1 MVGKRISE
9 LPTPALIL
17 DLNIME
23 KNLKDMSTVITSK
36 GKRIRPHV
44 KTHKIPELA
53 KLQIELGAKGITAA
67 KVSEAEVMVAN
78 GIDDILI
85 ANQIV
90 DREKL
95 HRLVELAKK
104 ASLSILV
111 DSQEGL
117 IRLADAVK
125 NADVKIGV
133 YIEID
138 TGDKRCG
145 IPPEKAL
152 ELAKEIKKHKNLDLI
167 GIETY
172 GARLNRFENN
182 QHLKQIAMDVV
193 NTMIT
198 VKTQIE
204 ENGIKVKEISIG
216 GTPGARQLA
225 QIDGPTELRPG
236 VYIFN
241 DVATVFRKAVGFED
255 CALTVLSTVISNS
268 GNRMIVDAGGK
279 SLSYARPGIILGK
292 ETYHGVIKGME
303 NLAVKRL
310 SEEHG
315 VFEEEHNLDEFTIG
329 EKIEIIPA
337 HACPVVNLFNE
348 IYCHRNGV
356 VEKILKVSARG
367 KVQ

>member
-1 MVGKRISE
+1 
-9 LPTPALIL
+9 
-17 DLNIME
+17 ME
-23 KNLKDMSTVITSK
+23 KNLKDIAIMIKSK
-36 GKRIRPHV
+36 AKKIRPHI

-67 KVSEAEVMVAN
+67 KVSEAEVMAAH

-85 ANQIV
+85 ANQVV
-90 DREKL
+90 DRQKL
-95 HRLVELAKK
+95 DRLVDLAKK
-104 ASLSILV
+104 ARLSVLV

-145 IPPEKAL
+145 IPPEKAS
-152 ELAKEIKKHKNLDLI
+152 EFAKEIIRHKNLEFI

-172 GARLNRFENN
+172 GARLNHFINIQQLE
-182 QHLKQIAMDVV
+182 QIAMDVV

-204 ENGIKVKEISIG
+204 RNGIKVKEISIG
-216 GTPGARQLA
+216 GTPGVVQLA
-225 QIDGPTELRPG
+225 QLDGPTELRPG

-241 DVATVFRKAVGFED
+241 DVATVFRKAVGFRD
-255 CALTVLSTVISNS
+255 CALTVLSTVISKS

-279 SLSYARPGIILGK
+279 SLSYARPGIILG
-292 ETYHGVIKGME
+292 EDTYYGVIKGME
-303 NLAVKRL
+303 NLGVKRV

-315 VFEEEHNLDEFTIG
+315 VFEEEESLNEFVIG

-348 IYCHRNGV
+348 IYCHRNGA
-356 VEKILKVSARG
+356 VEKILKISARG
-367 KVQ
+367 KVE